1 MKKTI
6 ALILMLAMLLSLGC
20 AALAAGGDT
29 AESTPRED
37 MQTPPTASVPAAE
50 NAPTAGLPVEEP
62 IPALEES
69 LPAEIPAPAEPVPVP
84 ETPVPEKGR
93 QIDFADMS
101 LSLRLPEALTELKGT
116 LSFNGVELKEED
128 GIRELELDYNAVP
141 LERYDALY
149 NAIFARKNAQPEEI
163 REFTGSNVRIFSV
176 FCVGGGKD
184 FAELNEA
191 YEKYYDMPLEAD
203 RVEKIAM
210 DGERSFFL
218 CRHYETDGKTLP
230 EGDYADELKLVIS
243 SVDDIVDSLTIIK
256 SA

>member
-6 ALILMLAMLLSLGC
+6 ALILTLAMLLSLGC

-37 MQTPPTASVPAAE
+37 LQMPPTASAPAAAE
-50 NAPTAGLPVEEP
+50 NALTAGLPVEEP
-62 IPALEES
+62 ALAVADT
-69 LPAEIPAPAEPVPVP
+69 LPAEPVPVP
-84 ETPVPEKGR
+84 ETPAPEKDR
-93 QIDFADMS
+93 QIDFVDMGI
-101 LSLRLPEALTELKGT
+101 SLRLPEALTELKGT
-116 LSFNGVELKEED
+116 LSFNGVDLNEED

-149 NAIFARKNAQPEEI
+149 NAIFTYKNAQPEEI

-176 FCVGGGKD
+176 FCVDGGKD

-191 YEKYYDMPLEAD
+191 YEKYYDMSLEAE

-210 DGERSFFL
+210 DGGRSFFL

-230 EGDYADELKLVIS
+230 EGGYADELKLVIS
-243 SVDDIVDSLTIIK
+243 SVDNIVDSLTITK

>member
-1 MKKTI
+1 M
-6 ALILMLAMLLSLGC
+6 
-20 AALAAGGDT
+20 
-29 AESTPRED
+29 
-37 MQTPPTASVPAAE
+37 
-50 NAPTAGLPVEEP
+50 
-62 IPALEES
+62 
-69 LPAEIPAPAEPVPVP
+69 EPVHAP
-84 ETPVPEKGR
+84 EMPAPEKGR

-101 LSLRLPEALTELKGT
+101 FSLRLPEALTELKGT

-191 YEKYYDMPLEAD
+191 YEKYYDMPLETE
-203 RVEKIAM
+203 RVEKIAV
-210 DGERSFFL
+210 DGERSFYFYP
-218 CRHYETDGKTLP
+218 HYMLDGKTLP
-230 EGDYADELKLVIS
+230 EGVYADELGQVIS
-243 SVDDIVDSLTIIK
+243 SVDDIVNSMTIIK

>member
-6 ALILMLAMLLSLGC
+6 ALILMLVMLLSLGS
-20 AALAAGGDT
+20 AALAVGGDA
-29 AESTPRED
+29 AEGTPRED
-37 MQTPPTASVPAAE
+37 LQAPPTASAPAAAE
-50 NAPTAGLPVEEP
+50 SASTAGLPVEDP
-62 IPALEES
+62 VPAIEES
-69 LPAEIPAPAEPVPVP
+69 LPAEPAHAP
-84 ETPVPEKGR
+84 EMPVPEKGR
-93 QIDFADMS
+93 EIDFADMGV
-101 LSLRLPEALTELKGT
+101 SLRLPEALTELKGT
-116 LSFNGVELKEED
+116 ISFNGVDLKEED

-149 NAIFARKNAQPEEI
+149 NAIFTYKNAQPEEI

-176 FCVGGGKD
+176 FCVDGGKD

-191 YEKYYDMPLEAD
+191 YEKYYDMSLEAE